1 MGLLRPKRQ
10 GGDGVLRVIA
20 DPFGLGARPLTSTER
35 QDLMMAVVMPG
46 SVTFTI
52 QAGLMVLGFWLA
64 VQIARYQARR
74 LRRSA

>member
-1 MGLLRPKRQ
+1 M
-10 GGDGVLRVIA
+10 LRVIA